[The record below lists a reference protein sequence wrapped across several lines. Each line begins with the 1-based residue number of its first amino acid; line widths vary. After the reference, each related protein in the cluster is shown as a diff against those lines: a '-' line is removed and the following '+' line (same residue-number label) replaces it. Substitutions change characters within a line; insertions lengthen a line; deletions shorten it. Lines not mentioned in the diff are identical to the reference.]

1 MKKRRLVILSGVPA
15 VTGGT
20 SDGSAVGPYEPDPE
34 YFGIRAKGKIAIEA
48 KPEPLEIDLSRT
60 AILVVDMQNAFV
72 KKGGMLEKADRPLVG
87 EGTIKPIQK
96 ILKVGREKNIKIIY
110 MRYVYNKD
118 LSDSGGPQSP
128 NWYKE
133 SGLILMHEHPELKGK
148 LLTAGT
154 WDAEIID
161 ELKPLP
167 DDIVVDKMRYSG
179 FWGTKLDY
187 VLTTLNIKYLVY
199 TGIAINVCLGTTLID
214 SFFREY
220 WPILVTDAVDHIG
233 PECCRDGLLWTIERF
248 FGWLTTSDRLI
259 ESLSK

>member
-1 MKKRRLVILSGVPA
+1 MKERRLDILPGTPGAAGNPSG
-15 VTGGT
+15 GC
-20 SDGSAVGPYEPDPE
+20 AVGQHEPDPG

-96 ILKVGREKNIKIIY
+96 ILKVGREKGIKIIY

-148 LLTAGT
+148 LLTSGT

-167 DDIVVDKMRYSG
+167 DDIVVEKMRYSG

-187 VLTTLNIKYLVY
+187 ILTTLNIKYLVY
-199 TGIAINVCLGTTLID
+199 IGIAINVCLGTTLID

-233 PECCRDGLLWTIERF
+233 PECCRDGMLWTIERF
-248 FGWLTTSDRLI
+248 FGWLTTSDQLI